1 MVGMFRR
8 QVVRAPDATAVV
20 AADRTLSYGELDAR
34 ASAVA
39 CGLRDRGLRAAHYL
53 ARADPRGGAL
63 VVWGV
68 CAVTPPHA

>member
-1 MVGMFRR
+1 MFRR

-39 CGLRDRGLRAAHYL
+39 CGLRDRGGGGGGRRGPPAPPGAGRGVGVGGGGRA
-53 ARADPRGGAL
+53 GGA
-63 VVWGV
+63 
-68 CAVTPPHA
+68 